1 MDKKKKIIIGVVA
14 LVVLGGIGYFLYNRS
29 KKKKAQGNDPNADIE
44 DAIVIEDTSTDDTT
58 SSDTTSSDTPKAES
72 TALGKNQYRMGYL
85 SKGASNIHAVHLLAR
100 PKKGTIVKNNQVKI
114 TGTKFDNTYTVNNVW
129 IDKNGNVGA
138 LYLGIKGYTPTGKT
152 DRTFEGKGIIEKL

>member
-14 LVVLGGIGYFLYNRS
+14 LVVFGGIGYFLYNRS
-29 KKKKAQGNDPNADIE
+29 KKKKAQENDPNADIE

-58 SSDTTSSDTPKAES
+58 SSDTPKAES
-72 TALGKNQYRMGYL
+72 TALGKNQWRMGYL
-85 SKGASNIHAVHLLAR
+85 SKRDNKLHAIHLLNR
-100 PKKGTIVKNNQVKI
+100 PKKGAIVKNNQVKI

>member
-29 KKKKAQGNDPNADIE
+29 KKKKAQENDPNADIE

-58 SSDTTSSDTPKAES
+58 SSDTPKAES
-72 TALGKNQYRMGYL
+72 TALGKNQWRMGYL
-85 SKGASNIHAVHLLAR
+85 SKRDNKLHAIHLLNR

-138 LYLGIKGYTPTGKT
+138 LYLGIKGYTPTGKS